1 MDGNI
6 VFYIHGSTIEYGGTL
21 FDAGELTTDILNL
34 APREYAPL
42 QDQLQHIQSLARQY
56 ESTQERGIW
65 WELNGCLM
73 ELRSQMMKYQVFQ
86 VLLRDDEQ
94 FLNEAQQYTEQ
105 LTFIPDQE
113 MECPMTTLEQWEAA
127 AAQKEENQS
136 IPPQLLIYPGSRR
149 EKWLYYRK
157 QIDRCQRYLEEV
169 AAFNPTVHNF
179 INFVL
184 SKLEHNSSE
193 NYAAAL
199 YQFYNDERLVE
210 KLIVNPTGLE
220 HSFYQ
225 KYDHC
230 VVSYVP
236 RELPDGKFAICQE
249 HTTDSLQMLLKADY
263 MTALN
268 VGYNIRRCIVC
279 KKYFL
284 VRSGAHV
291 LYCEGRCPLDE
302 RFTCRQ
308 YGSYEI
314 QKELARDV
322 PKIKAKITA
331 FNRIRKDYQRGIIT
345 EEEMRRLKDAVR
357 DRLFD
362 ALSSPDISNEAFER
376 SISSQHLYSICRV
389 ARQARPRGRP
399 RKAKD
404 GDGA

>member
-1 MDGNI
+1 MDGDI

-21 FDAGELTTDILNL
+21 FDAGELTTDLLNL
-34 APREYAPL
+34 SPREYAPL
-42 QDQLQHIQSLARQY
+42 YDQLQHILSLARQY
-56 ESTQERGIW
+56 ESTQDRGVW

-73 ELRSQMMKYQVFQ
+73 ELRRQLSKYRVFQ
-86 VLLRDDEQ
+86 ILLRDDQ
-94 FLNEAQQYTEQ
+94 KLFQEAQQYTEQ
-105 LTFIPDQE
+105 FSFLSEEELD
-113 MECPMTTLEQWEAA
+113 CSMTSLEQWGAVAE
-127 AAQKEENQS
+127 QVEENQT
-136 IPPQLLIYPGSRR
+136 IPPHLLIYLGSRK
-149 EKWLYYRK
+149 EKWLHYRK
-157 QIDRCQRYLEEV
+157 QIDRYQHYLEEA
-169 AAFNPTVHNF
+169 AAFNHTTRNF
-179 INFVL
+179 INFIL

-199 YQFYNDERLVE
+199 YQFYHDERLVE
-210 KLIVNPTGLE
+210 KLIANPISPE

-268 VGYNIRRCIVC
+268 AGYNIRRCIVC
-279 KKYFL
+279 KNYFL

-302 RFTCRQ
+302 HFTCRQ
-308 YGSYEI
+308 YGSYEV
-314 QKELARDV
+314 QKELSRDV

-345 EEEMRRLKDAVR
+345 EEEMRRLKDTVR

-362 ALSSPDISNEAFER
+362 ALSSPDVSNEDFER
-376 SISSQHLYSICRV
+376 SISSQHLYPLCGV
-389 ARQARPRGRP
+389 ARQAKPRGRP
-399 RKAKD
+399 RKTKG

>member
-34 APREYAPL
+34 GPKEYAPL
-42 QDQLQHIQSLARQY
+42 HDQVQHIMSLAQQY
-56 ESTQERGIW
+56 EDTQDRSVW
-65 WELNGCLM
+65 WELNCRLL
-73 ELRSQMMKYQVFQ
+73 ELRNQMTKYQVFQ
-86 VLLRDDEQ
+86 ILLRDDEQ
-94 FLNEAQQYTEQ
+94 FLNEVQQYTEQ
-105 LTFIPDQE
+105 LALCSDQE
-113 MECPMTTLEQWEAA
+113 MDCDAASPEWWASMAEWE
-127 AAQKEENQS
+127 EESQP
-136 IPPQLLIYPGSRR
+136 IPVNLLIYPGSRR

-157 QIDRCQRYLEEV
+157 QIDRYQRYLEEV
-169 AAFNPTVHNF
+169 AVFNPTIRNF
-179 INFVL
+179 IKFIL
-184 SKLEHNSSE
+184 AKLEHNSSE

-199 YQFYNDERLVE
+199 YQFYHDERLVE
-210 KLIVNPTGLE
+210 KLIANPTGPE

-230 VVSYVP
+230 LVSYVP
-236 RELPDGKFAICQE
+236 RELPDGRFAICQE

-268 VGYNIRRCIVC
+268 AGYNIRRCIVC
-279 KKYFL
+279 KNYFL
-284 VRSGAHV
+284 VRSGVHV

-357 DRLFD
+357 NRLFD
-362 ALSSPDISNEAFER
+362 ALSSPDISNEDFER
-376 SISSQHLYSICRV
+376 SISSQHLYPICRV
-389 ARQARPRGRP
+389 VRQAKPRGRP
-399 RKAKD
+399 RKAKG

>member
-1 MDGNI
+1 MDGDI

-34 APREYAPL
+34 GPKEYAPL
-42 QDQLQHIQSLARQY
+42 HDQLQHIQSLAKQY
-56 ESTQERGIW
+56 EGTQDRGIW

-73 ELRSQMMKYQVFQ
+73 ELRRQLSKYRVFQ
-86 VLLRDDEQ
+86 ILLQDDQ
-94 FLNEAQQYTEQ
+94 QLFQEAQQYTEQ
-105 LTFIPDQE
+105 FVF
-113 MECPMTTLEQWEAA
+113 
-127 AAQKEENQS
+127 
-136 IPPQLLIYPGSRR
+136 PGSRK

-157 QIDRCQRYLEEV
+157 QIHRYQCYLEEV
-169 AAFNPTVHNF
+169 AVFNPSIRNF
-179 INFVL
+179 IKFIL

-210 KLIVNPTGLE
+210 KLIANPTGPE
-220 HSFYQ
+220 HTFYQ

-236 RELPDGKFAICQE
+236 RELPDGKFVICQE

-268 VGYNIRRCIVC
+268 AGYNIRRCIVC
-279 KKYFL
+279 KNYFL
-284 VRSGAHV
+284 VRSGVHV

-314 QKELARDV
+314 QKEVARDV

-362 ALSSPDISNEAFER
+362 ALSSPDISNEDFER
-376 SISSQHLYSICRV
+376 SISSQHLYPICRV
-389 ARQARPRGRP
+389 ARQAKPRGRP

-404 GDGA
+404 GEGV

>member
-1 MDGNI
+1 MDGDI
-6 VFYIHGSTIEYGGTL
+6 VFYIYGSTIEYGGTL
-21 FDAGELTTDILNL
+21 FDAGELTTDLLNL
-34 APREYAPL
+34 GPREYASFY
-42 QDQLQHIQSLARQY
+42 DQLQYILSLARQY
-56 ESTQERGIW
+56 ESTQDRGVW
-65 WELNGCLM
+65 WELNGYLI
-73 ELRSQMMKYQVFQ
+73 ELRRQLRKYRVFQ
-86 VLLRDDEQ
+86 ILLRDDQ
-94 FLNEAQQYTEQ
+94 KLFQEAQHYTEQ
-105 LTFIPDQE
+105 FSFLSEEELD
-113 MECPMTTLEQWEAA
+113 CSMTSLEQWGAA
-127 AAQKEENQS
+127 AEQVEENQTIS
-136 IPPQLLIYPGSRR
+136 PHLFIYPGSRK
-149 EKWLYYRK
+149 EKWLHYRK
-157 QIDRCQRYLEEV
+157 QIDRYQHYLEEA
-169 AAFNPTVHNF
+169 AAFNHTIRNF
-179 INFVL
+179 INFIL

-199 YQFYNDERLVE
+199 YQFYNDESLVE
-210 KLIVNPTGLE
+210 KLIANPISPE

-236 RELPDGKFAICQE
+236 QKLPDGKFAICQE

-279 KKYFL
+279 KNYFL
-284 VRSGAHV
+284 VRSGVHV
-291 LYCEGRCPLDE
+291 LYCEGSCPLDE

-308 YGSYEI
+308 YGSYEV
-314 QKELARDV
+314 QKELSRDV

-362 ALSSPDISNEAFER
+362 ALSSPDISNEDFEH
-376 SISSQHLYSICRV
+376 SISSQHLYPLCGV
-389 ARQARPRGRP
+389 ARQAKPRGRP
-399 RKAKD
+399 RKTKD

>member
-1 MDGNI
+1 MNGDI

-34 APREYAPL
+34 GPREYASL
-42 QDQLQHIQSLARQY
+42 HDQLQHIRSLARQY
-56 ESTQERGIW
+56 ESTQDRSVW
-65 WELNGCLM
+65 WELNCCLM

-113 MECPMTTLEQWEAA
+113 MDCPMTTPEQGGAA
-127 AAQKEENQS
+127 AVQEEENQS

-157 QIDRCQRYLEEV
+157 QMDRYQRYLEEV

-199 YQFYNDERLVE
+199 YQFYNDKRLVE
-210 KLIVNPTGLE
+210 KLIVNPMGLE
-220 HSFYQ
+220 HAFYQ

-268 VGYNIRRCIVC
+268 AGYNIRRCIVC

-362 ALSSPDISNEAFER
+362 ALSSPDISNEDFER
-376 SISSQHLYSICRV
+376 SIFSQHLYPICRV

>member
-34 APREYAPL
+34 GPREYAPL
-42 QDQLQHIQSLARQY
+42 HDRLQHIQSLAKQY
-56 ESTQERGIW
+56 ESTQDRGIW

-73 ELRSQMMKYQVFQ
+73 DLHSQLSKYRVFQ
-86 VLLRDDEQ
+86 ILLQDDQ
-94 FLNEAQQYTEQ
+94 QLFQEAQQYTEQ
-105 LTFIPDQE
+105 FSFLPEEE
-113 MECPMTTLEQWEAA
+113 MDCPMTTPEQWEAA

-199 YQFYNDERLVE
+199 YQFYHDERLVE
-210 KLIVNPTGLE
+210 KLIVNPMGLE

-268 VGYNIRRCIVC
+268 TGYNIRRCIVC

>member
-34 APREYAPL
+34 GPREYASL
-42 QDQLQHIQSLARQY
+42 HDQLQHIQSLARQY
-56 ESTQERGIW
+56 ESTQDRGIW

-94 FLNEAQQYTEQ
+94 FLNEAQQYMEQ

-113 MECPMTTLEQWEAA
+113 MECPITTLEQWEAA
-127 AAQKEENQS
+127 AAQEEENQI

-157 QIDRCQRYLEEV
+157 QIDRYQRYLEEV

-179 INFVL
+179 INFAL

-210 KLIVNPTGLE
+210 KLIVNPMSLE
-220 HSFYQ
+220 HAFYQ

-268 VGYNIRRCIVC
+268 AGYNIRQCIVC

-362 ALSSPDISNEAFER
+362 ALSSPDISNEDFER
-376 SISSQHLYSICRV
+376 SISSQHLYPICRV
-389 ARQARPRGRP
+389 TRQANPRGRP
-399 RKAKD
+399 RKVKD
-404 GDGA
+404 GDDA

>member
-1 MDGNI
+1 MNGDI
-6 VFYIHGSTIEYGGTL
+6 VFYIHSSTIEYGGTL

-34 APREYAPL
+34 GPREYAPL
-42 QDQLQHIQSLARQY
+42 HDRLQHIQSLAKQY
-56 ESTQERGIW
+56 ESTQDRGIW

-73 ELRSQMMKYQVFQ
+73 DLHSQLSKYRVFQ

-94 FLNEAQQYTEQ
+94 FLNEAQQYMEQ

-113 MECPMTTLEQWEAA
+113 MECPITTLEQWEAA
-127 AAQKEENQS
+127 AAQEEENQI

-157 QIDRCQRYLEEV
+157 QIDRYQRYLEEV

-268 VGYNIRRCIVC
+268 TGYNIRRCIVC

-331 FNRIRKDYQRGIIT
+331 FNRIERII
-345 EEEMRRLKDAVR
+345 
-357 DRLFD
+357 
-362 ALSSPDISNEAFER
+362 SGG
-376 SISSQHLYSICRV
+376 SSQR
-389 ARQARPRGRP
+389 
-399 RKAKD
+399 RKC
-404 GDGA
+404 GG

>member
-1 MDGNI
+1 MNGDI

-34 APREYAPL
+34 GPREYAPFH
-42 QDQLQHIQSLARQY
+42 DQLQHILSLAKQY
-56 ESTQERGIW
+56 ESMQDRGIW

-73 ELRSQMMKYQVFQ
+73 ELRSQLSKYRVFQ
-86 VLLRDDEQ
+86 ILLKDDQ
-94 FLNEAQQYTEQ
+94 QLFQEAQQYTEQ
-105 LTFIPDQE
+105 FSFLPEEEID
-113 MECPMTTLEQWEAA
+113 CPMTTSEQWEDA
-127 AAQKEENQS
+127 AAQEEEDQT

-157 QIDRCQRYLEEV
+157 QIDRYQRYLEEV

-210 KLIVNPTGLE
+210 KLIVNPMGLE
-220 HSFYQ
+220 HAFYQ

-268 VGYNIRRCIVC
+268 AGYNIRRCIVC

-291 LYCEGRCPLDE
+291 LYCEGQCPLDE

-362 ALSSPDISNEAFER
+362 ALSSSDISNEDFER
-376 SISSQHLYSICRV
+376 SISSQHLYPICRV

-399 RKAKD
+399 RKVKD
-404 GDGA
+404 GDDA

>member
-1 MDGNI
+1 M
-6 VFYIHGSTIEYGGTL
+6 
-21 FDAGELTTDILNL
+21 
-34 APREYAPL
+34 
-42 QDQLQHIQSLARQY
+42 
-56 ESTQERGIW
+56 
-65 WELNGCLM
+65 
-73 ELRSQMMKYQVFQ
+73 
-86 VLLRDDEQ
+86 
-94 FLNEAQQYTEQ
+94 
-105 LTFIPDQE
+105 
-113 MECPMTTLEQWEAA
+113 
-127 AAQKEENQS
+127 
-136 IPPQLLIYPGSRR
+136 
-149 EKWLYYRK
+149 
-157 QIDRCQRYLEEV
+157 
-169 AAFNPTVHNF
+169 
-179 INFVL
+179 
-184 SKLEHNSSE
+184 
-193 NYAAAL
+193 
-199 YQFYNDERLVE
+199 
-210 KLIVNPTGLE
+210 NPTGLE

-268 VGYNIRRCIVC
+268 TGYNIRRCIVC

>member
-34 APREYAPL
+34 GPREYTSL
-42 QDQLQHIQSLARQY
+42 HDQLQHIQSLARQY
-56 ESTQERGIW
+56 ESTQDRGIW

-73 ELRSQMMKYQVFQ
+73 ELRSQLSKYRVFRI
-86 VLLRDDEQ
+86 LLQDDQ
-94 FLNEAQQYTEQ
+94 QLFQEAQQYTQQFSFLPEEE
-105 LTFIPDQE
+105 ID
-113 MECPMTTLEQWEAA
+113 CPMTTPEQWEAA
-127 AAQKEENQS
+127 VAQEEENQT

-157 QIDRCQRYLEEV
+157 QIDRYQRYLEEV
-169 AAFNPTVHNF
+169 AAFNPTLHNF

-199 YQFYNDERLVE
+199 YQFYNDQRLVE
-210 KLIVNPTGLE
+210 KLIVNPMGLE

-236 RELPDGKFAICQE
+236 RELRDGKFAICQE

-268 VGYNIRRCIVC
+268 AGYNIRRCIVC
-279 KKYFL
+279 KNYFL

-345 EEEMRRLKDAVR
+345 EKEMRRLKDAVR

-376 SISSQHLYSICRV
+376 SISSQRLYPICRV

-404 GDGA
+404 GDDA

>member
-34 APREYAPL
+34 GPREYAPL
-42 QDQLQHIQSLARQY
+42 HDRLQHIQSLAKQY
-56 ESTQERGIW
+56 ESTQDRGIW

-73 ELRSQMMKYQVFQ
+73 DLHSQLSKYRVFQ
-86 VLLRDDEQ
+86 ILLQDDQ
-94 FLNEAQQYTEQ
+94 QLFQEAQQYTQQFSFLPEE
-105 LTFIPDQE
+105 E
-113 MECPMTTLEQWEAA
+113 MDWRMTTPEQWEAA
-127 AAQKEENQS
+127 ATQEEENQI

-157 QIDRCQRYLEEV
+157 QIDRYQRYLEEV
-169 AAFNPTVHNF
+169 AAFNPTIHNF
-179 INFVL
+179 INIVL

-210 KLIVNPTGLE
+210 KLIVNPMGLE

-268 VGYNIRRCIVC
+268 AGYNIRRCIVC

-291 LYCEGRCPLDE
+291 LYCEGQCPLDE

-362 ALSSPDISNEAFER
+362 ALSSPDISNEDFER
-376 SISSQHLYSICRV
+376 SISSQHLYPICRV
-389 ARQARPRGRP
+389 DRQARPRGRP
-399 RKAKD
+399 RKVKD
-404 GDGA
+404 GDDA

>member
-34 APREYAPL
+34 GPREYTPL
-42 QDQLQHIQSLARQY
+42 HDQLQHIQSLAWQY
-56 ESTQERGIW
+56 ESTQDRGIW

-73 ELRSQMMKYQVFQ
+73 DLRSQLSKYRVFQ
-86 VLLRDDEQ
+86 ILLQDDQ
-94 FLNEAQQYTEQ
+94 HLFQEAQQYTEQ
-105 LTFIPDQE
+105 FSFLPEEE
-113 MECPMTTLEQWEAA
+113 MDCRMVSPEQWEAA
-127 AAQKEENQS
+127 VAQEEENQT

-149 EKWLYYRK
+149 EKWLYYSK
-157 QIDRCQRYLEEV
+157 QIDRYQRYLDEV
-169 AAFNPTVHNF
+169 AALNPTVHNF

-199 YQFYNDERLVE
+199 YQFYNDKRLVE
-210 KLIVNPTGLE
+210 KLIVNPICLE

-268 VGYNIRRCIVC
+268 AGYNIRRCIVC

-284 VRSGAHV
+284 VRSGTHV
-291 LYCEGRCPLDE
+291 LYCEGRCPLDD

-362 ALSSPDISNEAFER
+362 ALSSPDISNEAFES
-376 SISSQHLYSICRV
+376 SISSQYLYPICRV

-399 RKAKD
+399 RKAKG

>member
-1 MDGNI
+1 MDGDI
-6 VFYIHGSTIEYGGTL
+6 VFYTHGSAIEYGGTL

-34 APREYAPL
+34 GPREYAPL
-42 QDQLQHIQSLARQY
+42 HDQLQHILSLAKQC
-56 ESTQERGIW
+56 ESIQDRGIW
-65 WELNGCLM
+65 WELNCCLM
-73 ELRSQMMKYQVFQ
+73 ELRSQLTKYRVFQ
-86 VLLRDDEQ
+86 ILLRDDEQ
-94 FLNEAQQYTEQ
+94 LFHEAQQYTEQ
-105 LTFIPDQE
+105 FIFLPEEE
-113 MECPMTTLEQWEAA
+113 MDCRMTSPEQWEAVA
-127 AAQKEENQS
+127 EQEEENRT
-136 IPPQLLIYPGSRR
+136 IPAHLLIYPGSRK

-157 QIDRCQRYLEEV
+157 QIDRYERCLGEV
-169 AAFNPTVHNF
+169 AVFNPTIRNF
-179 INFVL
+179 INFIL

-193 NYAAAL
+193 HYAAAL
-199 YQFYNDERLVE
+199 YRFYHDERLIK
-210 KLIVNPTGLE
+210 KLIVNPISLE

-268 VGYNIRRCIVC
+268 AGYNIRRCIVC

-308 YGSYEI
+308 YGSYDI

-331 FNRIRKDYQRGIIT
+331 FNRIRKDYQRGTIT
-345 EEEMRRLKDAVR
+345 EAEMRRLKDTVR
-357 DRLFD
+357 NRLFD
-362 ALSSPDISNEAFER
+362 ALSNPDISNKNFES
-376 SISSQHLYSICRV
+376 SISSQHLYPICRV
-389 ARQARPRGRP
+389 ARQAKPRGRP